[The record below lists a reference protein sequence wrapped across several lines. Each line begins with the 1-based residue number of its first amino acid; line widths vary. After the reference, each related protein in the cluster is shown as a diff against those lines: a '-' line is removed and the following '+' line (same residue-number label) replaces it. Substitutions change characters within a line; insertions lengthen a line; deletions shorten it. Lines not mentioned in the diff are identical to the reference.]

1 MNTRA
6 KANDIIKMLEQ
17 RGFYAE
23 CPACEETVKLKDCE
37 LFYLDEFTDSARS
50 VYERLRRE
58 QAERATELAGR
69 RKQITSSS
77 QAGAQAVNT
86 GLILERLAPC
96 MGSFR
101 FDRSDCRSLF
111 DPIDYLIFEGLST
124 KDRVSKIL
132 FMEIK
137 TGGSP
142 LKPVQKQVR
151 SLVLSKQVSV
161 TIYKPESGK

>member
-1 MNTRA
+1 MSKKF
-6 KANDIIKMLEQ
+6 KARDIIQVLEK

-23 CPACEETVKLKDCE
+23 CPACEETIKLKDCGV
-37 LFYLDEFTDSARS
+37 FYLDEFTDGARE
-50 VYERLRRE
+50 VYERLNQQQR
-58 QAERATELAGR
+58 ERAVELAAR
-69 RKQITSSS
+69 RKEISASSEV
-77 QAGAQAVNT
+77 GAQAVNT

-124 KDRVSKIL
+124 KDAVSKIL

-142 LKPVQKQVR
+142 LKPTQKQIR
-151 SLVLSKQVSV
+151 SLVRSKKVSLAV
-161 TIYKPESGK
+161 YRPENGK